1 MLLRTHSWSK
11 HLQTYQ
17 AVQLGHWTLAARL
30 ADVPDL
36 DATLA
41 ASVDVPRGVADGDG
55 ADHFPVAQRV
65 DLASVARDARAY
77 QCIRWE
83 GHWLHL
89 SVRTHVKRISSAKDT
104 GTETRSVRVH
114 WLQVGYG
121 LAKTHGFPPGMEV
134 RLAGRPGAL
143 M

>member
-1 MLLRTHSWSK
+1 MLLE
-11 HLQTYQ
+11 QTYQ

-36 DATLA
+36 DAALA
-41 ASVDVPRGVADGDG
+41 ASVDVTRGVADGDG
-55 ADHFPVAQRV
+55 AHHLPVAQRV

-77 QCIRWE
+77 QRVRRE
-83 GHWLHL
+83 GHGLHL
-89 SVRTHVKRISSAKDT
+89 AVRTHVKRISSGKDT
-104 GTETRSVRVH
+104 RTETPSVRVH
-114 WLQVGYG
+114 WLYMD
-121 LAKTHGFPPGMEV
+121 LAKTHGFPPGMDV